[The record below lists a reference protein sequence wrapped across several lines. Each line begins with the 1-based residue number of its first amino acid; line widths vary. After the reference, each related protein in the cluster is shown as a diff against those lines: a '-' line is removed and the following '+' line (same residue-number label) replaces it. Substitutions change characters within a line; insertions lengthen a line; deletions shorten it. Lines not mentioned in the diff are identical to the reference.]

1 MNKKIKTGVRS
12 TLIISMLLVGV
23 GSLTLSCNNTQSKM
37 KENQWYS
44 NGKWL
49 EDLQIKPSES
59 VNQLEFE
66 KLYKA
71 NPVLWRKAF
80 EWLKSTD
87 LESID
92 PGTYIIEEDNLKAI
106 VSNEPAPELEQ
117 VKWEAHKDFSDIQ
130 YIVIGKAL
138 MGVAAVPQA
147 AFAES
152 YDSSKDV
159 GFFEAEGKYYP
170 ADPGT
175 FFIFTPEDAH
185 RPGIKVEGFDTVKK
199 VVIKVRAK

>member
-1 MNKKIKTGVRS
+1 MKNNIKSGVRS
-12 TLIISMLLVGV
+12 ALLISMLLVGV
-23 GSLTLSCNNTQSKM
+23 GSLTLSCNNTRSKM

-44 NGKWL
+44 SGKWL
-49 EDLQIKPSES
+49 QDLQIKPSES

-66 KLYKA
+66 KLYKT

-92 PGTYIIEEDNLKAI
+92 PGTYVIEEDNLRAI
-106 VSNEPAPELEQ
+106 VSDESAPELEK
-117 VKWEAHKDFSDIQ
+117 VKWEAHKVFSDIQ
-130 YIVIGKAL
+130 YIVRGKAT
-138 MGVAAVPQA
+138 MGVASIPQA

-199 VVIKVRAK
+199 VVIKVRVK